1 LFAES
6 APESVEIAANHAD
19 SGATPGHI
27 RLRAAFKTRLN
38 RTAAG
43 RAAAKI
49 ARNGNRFD
57 SCRNIS
63 REKIKWAAIQRPAAV
78 EFALAG

>member
-6 APESVEIAANHAD
+6 TPESVANHAD
-19 SGATPGHI
+19 SGASPGHI
-27 RLRAAFKTRLN
+27 RLRAAFETCLN

-49 ARNGNRFD
+49 ARNGKRFD